1 MRDRERQY
9 FAQFVAVVKEKNTWT
24 LTEAAKVDVQEEL
37 DNLEEG
43 ANVPEPTQP
52 RARWIVWTLWMTIQ
66 GAHPFHPMTGK
77 LSLTPSMTTWTDI
90 LYRAKRAFQ
99 GFVAMQ
105 KNQETL
111 GCTNPLRS
119 SFVLGKTNHASHRP

>member
-43 ANVPEPTQP
+43 ANVPEPYTAQSPVDCVDFVDDDPRSSPISPDDWEAVIDSFDDYLDGHPLQSKEGFSRLRSNAKKSGNTRLYKSAKEFIRSWKDQP
-52 RARWIVWTLWMTIQ
+52 RE
-66 GAHPFHPMTGK
+66 P
-77 LSLTPSMTTWTDI
+77 
-90 LYRAKRAFQ
+90 
-99 GFVAMQ
+99 
-105 KNQETL
+105 
-111 GCTNPLRS
+111 
-119 SFVLGKTNHASHRP
+119 